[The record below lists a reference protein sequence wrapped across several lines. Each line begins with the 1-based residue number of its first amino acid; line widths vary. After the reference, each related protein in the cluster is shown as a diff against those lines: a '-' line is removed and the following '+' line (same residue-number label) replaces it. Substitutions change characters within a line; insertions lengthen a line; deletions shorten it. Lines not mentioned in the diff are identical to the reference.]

1 MPENISLYVKK
12 YNAIHP
18 KEVKG
23 NSLVSERI
31 LARVL
36 LGIYNI
42 SFGDIDV
49 LARFSYCFEMQP
61 VHIAAYYTND
71 K

>member
-1 MPENISLYVKK
+1 M
-12 YNAIHP
+12 
-18 KEVKG
+18 
-23 NSLVSERI
+23 
-31 LARVL
+31 
-36 LGIYNI
+36 GIYNI

-49 LARFSYCFEMQP
+49 FAGLSYCFEMQP

>member
-49 LARFSYCFEMQP
+49 LTFIEAVESL
-61 VHIAAYYTND
+61 VIST
-71 K
+71 

>member
-1 MPENISLYVKK
+1 MPEDIKK

-23 NSLVSERI
+23 SSLVSGRI
-31 LARVL
+31 LPRVL
-36 LGIYNI
+36 LGICNI

-49 LARFSYCFEMQP
+49 LAGLSYCFEMQP
-61 VHIAAYYTND
+61 VHLAAYYTND